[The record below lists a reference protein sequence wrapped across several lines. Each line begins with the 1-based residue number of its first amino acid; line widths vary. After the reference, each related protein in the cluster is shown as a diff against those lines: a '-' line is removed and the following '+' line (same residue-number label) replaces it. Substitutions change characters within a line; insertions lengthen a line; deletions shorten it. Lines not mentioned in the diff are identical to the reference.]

1 MENETF
7 ETKVEVDRVYAKL
20 FAKEAAPF
28 VFTTTALMLTQVV
41 AAALFA
47 LTLYFFVYDIGN
59 IFVKLSPIVGVLFIE
74 LLSVYL
80 YRAVV
85 KRIENKFL
93 GLLEKQDKIFYTLK
107 IDNEKTII
115 ENSQTGKPLEF
126 SNRTIKKYHETDNFI
141 IIESGRSKL
150 FGFYKELDPD
160 RKVKKLI
167 SGRISNNI

>member
-1 MENETF
+1 M
-7 ETKVEVDRVYAKL
+7 
-20 FAKEAAPF
+20 
-28 VFTTTALMLTQVV
+28 
-41 AAALFA
+41 
-47 LTLYFFVYDIGN
+47 
-59 IFVKLSPIVGVLFIE
+59 FIE

-93 GLLEKQDKIFYTLK
+93 GLLDKQDKIFYTLK
-107 IDNEKTII
+107 IDNEKTVI

-141 IIESGRSKL
+141 ILESGRSKL

-160 RKVKKLI
+160 RKVKQLI
-167 SGRISNNI
+167 YNRISKNI